1 MYARGWRPRLKAGAF
16 SLGAPQTREKS
27 LRLLTKLIGGRRDK
41 AARQLH
47 ALKQHWTGKL
57 RRVKEMFEQMKD
69 NT

>member
-27 LRLLTKLIGGRRDK
+27 LRLLTKLMEVGRDK
-41 AARQLH
+41 SARQLH

-57 RRVKEMFEQMKD
+57 
-69 NT
+69 